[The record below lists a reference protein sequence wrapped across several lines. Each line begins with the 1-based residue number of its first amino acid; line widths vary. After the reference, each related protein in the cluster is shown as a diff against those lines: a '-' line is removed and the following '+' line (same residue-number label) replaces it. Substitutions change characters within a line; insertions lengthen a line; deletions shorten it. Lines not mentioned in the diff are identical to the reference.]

1 MLNNNNADA
10 QDNYSITGFSWH
22 NQFIKNF
29 MSYLITNP
37 ATYLCNSAVS
47 AIDEVAY
54 RYERCCKLIRAYY
67 AFSAELVTARIDEP
81 EHMESLGDVSIS
93 VQMWHCQFRLLHLRL
108 LRNARSIWN
117 LKTLH

>member
-1 MLNNNNADA
+1 MATVPNNNKADTR
-10 QDNYSITGFSWH
+10 DNYSITGFSWH

-54 RYERCCKLIRAYY
+54 
-67 AFSAELVTARIDEP
+67 
-81 EHMESLGDVSIS
+81 
-93 VQMWHCQFRLLHLRL
+93 
-108 LRNARSIWN
+108 
-117 LKTLH
+117 